1 MESSSES
8 KTYNP
13 QEEIKKFWPSQS
25 DSVVD
30 EYKEISLV
38 AMPSSPEFESI
49 REQLRKWS
57 ALGIIRPFLL
67 IDADNFVLKE
77 GELESDTLRKEC
89 EFIFPSF
96 FRSIEDNTKLINPL
110 FPYLSDL
117 GQDLNQIRFLSVL
130 SPDKAKGTEGF
141 FNGIKVLKKTLEKN
155 INQYSIRLFTSRLLV
170 PSSEWIDDKN
180 RNLDGLIYP
189 EANINLLVAPE
200 DRPSPGA
207 ANQGVKDDNF
217 VSHTSFYVATAAN
230 LWIGSK
236 ETTFDNFEPNLQ
248 GEEDFRVIR
257 GYGRLVVSGD
267 IVEELQKELKTI
279 QALTDHRIHSSKM
292 KTE

>member
-1 MESSSES
+1 MESTSES

-96 FRSIEDNTKLINPL
+96 FRNKL
-110 FPYLSDL
+110 
-117 GQDLNQIRFLSVL
+117 
-130 SPDKAKGTEGF
+130 
-141 FNGIKVLKKTLEKN
+141 
-155 INQYSIRLFTSRLLV
+155 
-170 PSSEWIDDKN
+170 
-180 RNLDGLIYP
+180 
-189 EANINLLVAPE
+189 
-200 DRPSPGA
+200 
-207 ANQGVKDDNF
+207 
-217 VSHTSFYVATAAN
+217 
-230 LWIGSK
+230 
-236 ETTFDNFEPNLQ
+236 
-248 GEEDFRVIR
+248 
-257 GYGRLVVSGD
+257 
-267 IVEELQKELKTI
+267 
-279 QALTDHRIHSSKM
+279 
-292 KTE
+292 

>member
-1 MESSSES
+1 M
-8 KTYNP
+8 
-13 QEEIKKFWPSQS
+13 
-25 DSVVD
+25 VD

-117 GQDLNQIRFLSVL
+117 GQDLNQFRFLSVL

-141 FNGIKVLKKTLEKN
+141 FNGIKVL
-155 INQYSIRLFTSRLLV
+155 
-170 PSSEWIDDKN
+170 
-180 RNLDGLIYP
+180 
-189 EANINLLVAPE
+189 
-200 DRPSPGA
+200 
-207 ANQGVKDDNF
+207 
-217 VSHTSFYVATAAN
+217 
-230 LWIGSK
+230 
-236 ETTFDNFEPNLQ
+236 
-248 GEEDFRVIR
+248 
-257 GYGRLVVSGD
+257 
-267 IVEELQKELKTI
+267 
-279 QALTDHRIHSSKM
+279 
-292 KTE
+292 